1 METGVL
7 VTVVQVVLLVT
18 VRLGVSGV
26 YELGLLEVGDVGE
39 VGVEVGVDGVDTL
52 SVGTVKV
59 VDSTVEVV
67 LVVLVRVKRFAVE
80 ELLDVGVTSAV
91 LEDV

>member
-1 METGVL
+1 M
-7 VTVVQVVLLVT
+7 
-18 VRLGVSGV
+18 
-26 YELGLLEVGDVGE
+26 GDVGE